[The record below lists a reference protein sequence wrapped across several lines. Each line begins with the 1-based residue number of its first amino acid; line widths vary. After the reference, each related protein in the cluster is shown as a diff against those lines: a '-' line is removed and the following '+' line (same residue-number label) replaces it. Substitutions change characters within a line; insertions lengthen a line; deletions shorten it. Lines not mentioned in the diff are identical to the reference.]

1 MSNGYLDYIQVK
13 NNNWSVLT
21 DQQLSD
27 IMTRLDKLY
36 QDMPLEYAGVVL
48 SAIQDIEDIIYK
60 K

>member
-21 DQQLSD
+21 DKQLSD
-27 IMTRLDKLY
+27 IMVRLDKLY
-36 QDMPLEYAGVVL
+36 HDMPMEHAGVVL
-48 SAIQDIEDIIYK
+48 SAINDIEDIIYK